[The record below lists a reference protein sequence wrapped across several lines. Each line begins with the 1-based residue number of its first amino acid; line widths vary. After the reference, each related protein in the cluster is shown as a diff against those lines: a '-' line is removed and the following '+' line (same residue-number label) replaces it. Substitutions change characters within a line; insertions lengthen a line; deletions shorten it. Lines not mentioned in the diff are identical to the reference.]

1 MDAATLDKLTAR
13 GVTLDREPRRL
24 LDIVAE
30 KALA

>member
-1 MDAATLDKLTAR
+1 MDAATIDKLTLR
-13 GVTLDREPRRL
+13 GVTLDRDPRRL